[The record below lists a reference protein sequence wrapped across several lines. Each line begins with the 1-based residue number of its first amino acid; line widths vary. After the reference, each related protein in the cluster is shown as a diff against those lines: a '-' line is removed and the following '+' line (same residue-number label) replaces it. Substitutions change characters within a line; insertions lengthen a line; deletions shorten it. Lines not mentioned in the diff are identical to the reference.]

1 VKLILVTVLMAA
13 AIPLSAG
20 ETAMESLRSVS
31 FDIPAAAVPEAPA
44 PPEPE
49 EVKPDG
55 LYRAYC
61 WGRAPH
67 AKADAEGMPA
77 SFCVSSFQVRLRP
90 DSSASLVLAGEL
102 SGEFPMQV
110 KFIGDGLYSG
120 TAAVF
125 RRYKGSACTE
135 GSDAV
140 IEITVKMDARGA
152 IIEEPAVKA
161 FYGTTWDVCHS
172 GWDYTEILYSR
183 R

>member
-1 VKLILVTVLMAA
+1 MAA
-13 AIPLSAG
+13 AMPLSAG

-31 FDIPAAAVPEAPA
+31 FDIPAAAVPEAPVPA
-44 PPEPE
+44 EPK

-67 AKADAEGMPA
+67 AKADAEGLPA
-77 SFCVSSFQVRLRP
+77 SFCVSSFQVQLRP
-90 DSSASLVLAGEL
+90 DSSAFLVLAGEF

-110 KFIGDGLYSG
+110 KFIGDGLYAG

-140 IEITVKMDARGA
+140 IEVTVKMDARGA

-161 FYGTTWDVCHS
+161 FCGTNPDVCHS
-172 GWDYTEILYSR
+172 DWDYTEIFYSR

>member
-1 VKLILVTVLMAA
+1 MKLILVTVLMAA
-13 AIPLSAG
+13 AMPLSAG
-20 ETAMESLRSVS
+20 ETAIESLRAVS
-31 FDIPAAAVPEAPA
+31 FDMPAAAVPEAPA
-44 PPEPE
+44 PAEPK

-77 SFCVSSFQVRLRP
+77 SFCVSSFQVQLRP
-90 DSSASLVLAGEL
+90 DSSAFLVLAGEL

-110 KFIGDGLYSG
+110 KFIGDGLYAG

-125 RRYKGSACTE
+125 RRYQGAACTE
-135 GSDAV
+135 GTDAV

-152 IIEEPAVKA
+152 IIEEPSLKA
-161 FYGTTWDVCHS
+161 FYGSTSDVCHS
-172 GWDYTEILYSR
+172 GWDYAEIFYLR